1 MTDLPTELLG
11 GGFRDRGADTTPL
24 IDRPTDK
31 ARVPAGSATTSPTTP
46 VLTDGHYVF
55 LLRLTD
61 GQTDVFITCVAFS
74 YCVFLYIYLFIMF
87 VCAFYIELAIE
98 YSFNKGS
105 IKPC

>member
-61 GQTDVFITCVAFS
+61 GQTDIFLTCVFFS
-74 YCVFLYIYLFIMF
+74 
-87 VCAFYIELAIE
+87 
-98 YSFNKGS
+98 
-105 IKPC
+105 